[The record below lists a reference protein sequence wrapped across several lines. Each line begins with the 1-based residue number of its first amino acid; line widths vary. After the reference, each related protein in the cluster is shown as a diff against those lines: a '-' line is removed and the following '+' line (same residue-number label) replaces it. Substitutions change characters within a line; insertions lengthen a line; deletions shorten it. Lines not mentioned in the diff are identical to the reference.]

1 MSKDYKNLVYQGLE
15 IHDIK
20 KREALLDEV
29 DKLTAELDKW
39 KAIADNLYDEM
50 RIRCLEHIARHT
62 NESHDCMQDYE
73 NACEMEMEGN
83 NEQLHG

>member
-1 MSKDYKNLVYQGLE
+1 MS
-15 IHDIK
+15 
-20 KREALLDEV
+20 
-29 DKLTAELDKW
+29 DKVQQLTAELNKW

-50 RIRCLEHIARHT
+50 RVRNLEHIARHD

>member
-1 MSKDYKNLVYQGLE
+1 MSKDFKNLVYQGQE

-29 DKLTAELDKW
+29 DKLTAELNKW